1 MKIVRF
7 RKAKKGKVKEMKTS
21 AGKSL
26 TTSVALL
33 LFVIAVSRAQA
44 GKVTV
49 VNTSSNPVPVSITG
63 TPTVNIGNLPD
74 GTNTVQVFATTNTPV
89 FVRDVDNPAR
99 QFYQRSLQSSQ
110 SSVSSWLVVFDA
122 VPAGKRL
129 VVEFISLEAVVSNG
143 NVIRAIV
150 DHQQG
155 DPTHRFPFSAQATGD
170 FVAAQQMR
178 MYFEAGETPRISVF
192 RDTNTGTIYLAGTI
206 SGYYIDVP

>member
-99 QFYQRSLQSSQ
+99 QIYQRSLQSSQ

-155 DPTHRFPFSAQATGD
+155 DPTHRFPLSAQATGD